1 MSQSFINNKPNDFKH
16 ILRVLNTN
24 LDGRRQAGI
33 AITAIKGVGRRFATL
48 ACKKA
53 RVPFQTRAGELSEEQ
68 VNAIQD
74 IIADP
79 QAHGFPRWFLNR
91 QRDFKSGKDFQM
103 ASTTLDSTIREDV
116 ERIKKIKLHRGLR
129 HYWNLKVRGQMTKC
143 TGRCGAPRGYDIKKS
158 TNAA

>member
-53 RVPFQTRAGELSEEQ
+53 RVPFETRAEVGVCLYNKMIYKMIE
-68 VNAIQD
+68 
-74 IIADP
+74 
-79 QAHGFPRWFLNR
+79 
-91 QRDFKSGKDFQM
+91 
-103 ASTTLDSTIREDV
+103 
-116 ERIKKIKLHRGLR
+116 KIF
-129 HYWNLKVRGQMTKC
+129 
-143 TGRCGAPRGYDIKKS
+143 I
-158 TNAA
+158 